1 MEVLYKRCAGLDV
14 HKDTVVACA
23 RLAQGD
29 SARARMET
37 VTFGTTTRAL
47 LELSDWLTKQEVTH
61 VVMESTGVYW
71 KPVWHVLEGE
81 FELVLGNA
89 AYLRNVPG
97 RKSDVADAAWLA
109 DLLAHGLVRASF
121 VPVAEQAEVRDLTR
135 MRKQCVREQT
145 RQVQRMQKVLE
156 DANIKLDSV
165 ISNIT
170 GKSGRAML
178 LAIIGGETDP
188 AKLAALADGRLKA
201 TPEALTEALRGK
213 VTEHHRF
220 MLKLHLD
227 HYDAICRQVESIDAR
242 IEKSLEPIADSV
254 ARLQTMPGVSEVA
267 ASAIVAEIGV
277 DMGKFPSAGHLL
289 SWAGLVPRMDESA
302 GKRRDTR
309 TRKGNP
315 ALKTMLVQCAW
326 SAVRTKKSYYKAKF
340 HRIRAR
346 RGASKAIVAV
356 AASML
361 TAAYHILRDGT
372 EHKDLGVDYFD
383 QHDQVKAVKRL
394 ERRIRE
400 LGYEVQVAKL
410 PGAEHAV

>member
-23 RLAQGD
+23 RLVESG
-29 SARARMET
+29 SARARTEI

-47 LELSDWLTKQEVTH
+47 LELSDWLTNHQVTH

-71 KPVWHVLEGE
+71 KPVWHILEGV

-89 AYLRNVPG
+89 AHLRNVPG

-121 VPVAEQAEVRDLTR
+121 VAPFEQAEMRDLTR
-135 MRKQCVREQT
+135 TRKQCIYEQS
-145 RQVQRMQKVLE
+145 RQILRLQKVLQ

-165 ISNIT
+165 LSDVT
-170 GKSGRAML
+170 GVSGRAMVT
-178 LAIIGGETDP
+178 AMIGGENDP
-188 AKLAALADGRLKA
+188 EKLAALADPRVRA
-201 TPEALTEALRGK
+201 TPEVLTEALRGN
-213 VTEHHRF
+213 VTQHHRF

-227 HYDAICRQVESIDAR
+227 HYDVIGKQIEEIDKR
-242 IEKSLEPIADSV
+242 IEEIGLPFAD
-254 ARLQTMPGVSEVA
+254 AAQRLQSIPGIGAVA
-267 ASAIVAEIGV
+267 ASAIVAEIGI
-277 DMGKFPSAGHLL
+277 DMSRFPSAGHLL
-289 SWAGLVPRMDESA
+289 SWAGLVPRMDQSA
-302 GKRRDTR
+302 GKHRSTR
-309 TRKGNP
+309 IREGNN

-326 SAVRTKKSYYKAKF
+326 GGARTKKSYYCARF

-346 RGASKAIVAV
+346 RGTKKAIVAV

-361 TAAYHILRDGT
+361 TAAYYMLRDGT
-372 EHKDLGVDYFD
+372 EHKDLGIDYFD
-383 QHDQVKAVKRL
+383 RRDESKTVKRL

-400 LGYEVQVAKL
+400 LGYEVQIQKVA
-410 PGAEHAV
+410 